1 MSPGAEPHASQG
13 HSRLPSE
20 TLANARQHH
29 VERALLDDGEG
40 ELGPDRSI
48 GILPKWGVSGSCG
61 LEPCETNEEPTREGR
76 DRPVNPTVAVR
87 KEAPW

>member
-1 MSPGAEPHASQG
+1 MHASTT
-13 HSRLPSE
+13 SSE
-20 TLANARQHH
+20 RSWTTARA
-29 VERALLDDGEG
+29 R
-40 ELGPDRSI
+40 LGPDRSI
-48 GILPKWGVSGSCG
+48 GILPEWSVSGSCG